1 MQRCFCS
8 RHLSVSITTSH
19 GGVVANSGKLFT
31 LASVSGL
38 MKVCWLFAKFAGQEK
53 GKRPV

>member
-8 RHLSVSITTSH
+8 RHLSVSTTTLQ
-19 GGVVANSGKLFT
+19 GGIVANSRKLFT

-38 MKVCWLFAKFAGQEK
+38 MKVCWLFAKLAGQEK
-53 GKRPV
+53 GKRSV